1 VNHNKK
7 HTPLTAEELVK
18 LLDIHAN
25 NETDLTELDDFEK
38 EALEGFSAH
47 TSAET
52 AKDLMNEVQSDISKK
67 VTNTAITYSNQKS
80 DSKKY
85 KIIWFSAAASLLLI
99 VSLSILFLKKS
110 TVDSDQSIALNNTK
124 VKEENTPTP
133 PDETTTISSGTT
145 SETKPLET
153 KEKED
158 ATNSNFKKQ
167 VSTDGKAVTSTLKEA
182 EQSQKN
188 LEGLAGKSRQA
199 NNSTND
205 MVVAGNGI
213 VSESVVT
220 KQDKAGDFETLETA
234 DNSKKVLADEVAS
247 VPASA
252 KNEESANV
260 TVAYEKSAKYKDALK
275 KEASKQQPVTAAT
288 GAAENKTVAGNADGD
303 KMETDTKAYT
313 TIAQNTSSTKP
324 VQTVPAYFT
333 GNEAAIKEYILTY
346 HKKINSTQKLQ
357 GTFLIKTKVLSN
369 GTLKVESI
377 NNVSKDYSDCKDF
390 LKEALNSMK
399 DWNPALKNG
408 VKTDS
413 DTQFMLMF

>member
-1 VNHNKK
+1 MNKHKK

-38 EALEGFSAH
+38 EALEGFSTH
-47 TSAET
+47 TSAE
-52 AKDLMNEVQSDISKK
+52 AAHELMNEVQSEISKK
-67 VTNTAITYSNQKS
+67 ISQSAITSSNQES

-99 VSLSILFLKKS
+99 VALSILFLKKS

-124 VKEENTPTP
+124 VKEENSPTP
-133 PDETTTISSGTT
+133 SDLTSTVSTGIV

-153 KEKED
+153 KED

-167 VSTDGKAVTSTLKEA
+167 VSLDGKAVTSSLKEA

-199 NNSTND
+199 NNSANG
-205 MVVAGNGI
+205 MVVTGKGI
-213 VSESVVT
+213 VNESVVT

-234 DNSKKVLADEVAS
+234 DNSKKMLADEVAS

-252 KNEESANV
+252 KNEEYAN
-260 TVAYEKSAKYKDALK
+260 TTIAYEKSTKYKDALK
-275 KEASKQQPVTAAT
+275 KEASKQQPVTSAV
-288 GAAENKTVAGNADGD
+288 AENKSVAGNTDGD
-303 KMETDTKAYT
+303 KTEADTKAYT

-324 VQTVPAYFT
+324 SQTSLAYYNGSET
-333 GNEAAIKEYILTY
+333 AIKEYVLGY
-346 HKKINSTQKLQ
+346 HKKTNSTQKLQ
-357 GTFLIKTKVLSN
+357 GTFLIKAQVLSN
-369 GTLKVESI
+369 GTLKVTAI
-377 NNVSKDYSDCKDF
+377 NTISKDYSECKDF

-399 DWNPALKNG
+399 DWNVALKNG

>member
-1 VNHNKK
+1 MNKHKK

-38 EALEGFSAH
+38 EALEGFSTH
-47 TSAET
+47 TSAE
-52 AKDLMNEVQSDISKK
+52 AAHELMNEVQSEISKK
-67 VTNTAITYSNQKS
+67 VSNVAITSSNQES

-99 VSLSILFLKKS
+99 VALSILFFKKS
-110 TVDSDQSIALNNTK
+110 TVDSDQSIALSNTN
-124 VKEENTPTP
+124 VKEENTPTSP
-133 PDETTTISSGTT
+133 ELTSTISSDA
-145 SETKPLET
+145 SIIEPKPIER
-153 KEKED
+153 KED
-158 ATNSNFKKQ
+158 KGYSNFNQ
-167 VSTDGKAVTSTLKEA
+167 NISADGKAVTSSLKEA

-199 NNSTND
+199 NNSAND
-205 MVVAGNGI
+205 MVVTGNGI
-213 VSESVVT
+213 VNEPVVT

-234 DNSKKVLADEVAS
+234 DNSKKMLADEVAS

-252 KNEESANV
+252 KNEEYAN
-260 TVAYEKSAKYKDALK
+260 TTIAYEKSTKYKDALK
-275 KEASKQQPVTAAT
+275 KEASKQQPVTSAV
-288 GAAENKTVAGNADGD
+288 AENKSVAGNTDGD
-303 KMETDTKAYT
+303 KTEADTKAYT

-324 VQTVPAYFT
+324 SQTSLAYYNGSET
-333 GNEAAIKEYILTY
+333 AIKAYVLGY
-346 HKKINSTQKLQ
+346 HKKTNSTQKLQ
-357 GTFLIKTKVLSN
+357 GTFLIKAQVLSN
-369 GTLKVESI
+369 GTLKVTSI
-377 NNVSKDYSDCKDF
+377 NAISKDYSECNDF

-413 DTQFMLMF
+413 NTQFMLMF

>member
-1 VNHNKK
+1 MNKHKK

-25 NETDLTELDDFEK
+25 SEIDLTELDDFEK
-38 EALEGFSAH
+38 EALEGFEAH

-52 AKDLMNEVQSDISKK
+52 AKDLMNEVQNDISKK
-67 VTNTAITYSNQKS
+67 VSNTTTASSNQES

-99 VSLSILFLKKS
+99 VALSILFLKKS
-110 TVDSDQSIALNNTK
+110 TVDSDQSIAINDNKVNQGYNNPSQATTTNI
-124 VKEENTPTP
+124 NT
-133 PDETTTISSGTT
+133 ETTAN
-145 SETKPLET
+145 TKPLET
-153 KEKED
+153 KE
-158 ATNSNFKKQ
+158 NVIHSNFKNQ

-188 LEGLAGKSRQA
+188 LEGFGGKSRQA
-199 NNSTND
+199 NNSAND
-205 MVVAGNGI
+205 MIVSGNGI
-213 VSESVVT
+213 VNESVAT

-234 DNSKKVLADEVAS
+234 DNSKKVLVDEVAS

-252 KNEESANV
+252 KNEESANL
-260 TVAYEKSAKYKDALK
+260 TLAYEKSAKYKDALK
-275 KEASKQQPVTAAT
+275 KEVSKQQPVTIAT
-288 GAAENKTVAGNADGD
+288 GAAENKSAAGNTDGD
-303 KMETDTKAYT
+303 KMEADTKAYT
-313 TIAQNTSSTKP
+313 TIVQNTSSTKAI
-324 VQTVPAYFT
+324 QTVPAYFT
-333 GNEAAIKEYILTY
+333 GNETAIKEYILTY

-357 GTFLIKTKVLSN
+357 GTFLIKANVLSN
-369 GTLKVESI
+369 GTLKVTSI
-377 NNVSKDYSDCKDF
+377 NTISKDYSDCKDF

-413 DTQFMLMF
+413 DTQFILMF

>member
-25 NETDLTELDDFEK
+25 SEIDLTELDDFEK
-38 EALEGFSAH
+38 EALEGFSTH

-52 AKDLMNEVQSDISKK
+52 AKDLMNEVQGDISKK
-67 VTNTAITYSNQKS
+67 VSNTAITSSNQES

-85 KIIWFSAAASLLLI
+85 KIIWFSAAASLLMI
-99 VSLSILFLKKS
+99 VTLSILFLKKS

-133 PDETTTISSGTT
+133 PNETTTISSGTT
-145 SETKPLET
+145 PETKPLET
-153 KEKED
+153 KEKEE
-158 ATNSNFKKQ
+158 ATNSNFKNQ
-167 VSTDGKAVTSTLKEA
+167 VSSDGKAVTTTLKEA

-188 LEGLAGKSRQA
+188 IEGLTGKSRQA
-199 NNSTND
+199 NSSAND

-213 VSESVVT
+213 VSESIVT
-220 KQDKAGDFETLETA
+220 KQDKAGDFEALETT
-234 DNSKKVLADEVAS
+234 DNSKKTLADEVAS

-275 KEASKQQPVTAAT
+275 KEASKQQPVTVAT
-288 GAAENKTVAGNADGD
+288 GAAENKSVAGNADGD

-313 TIAQNTSSTKP
+313 AISQNTSSTKP

-333 GNEAAIKEYILTY
+333 GNETAIKEFILTY

-357 GTFLIKTKVLSN
+357 GTFLIKANVLSN
-369 GTLKVESI
+369 GTLKVKSI
-377 NNVSKDYSDCKDF
+377 NNVSKDYSECKDF

>member
-25 NETDLTELDDFEK
+25 SEIDLTELDDFEK
-38 EALEGFSAH
+38 EAMEGFSAH

-67 VTNTAITYSNQKS
+67 VTNTAITSSNQES

-99 VSLSILFLKKS
+99 VALSILFLKKS
-110 TVDSDQSIALNNTK
+110 TVDSDQSIALNDNKVNQGYNNPSQSTNTAI
-124 VKEENTPTP
+124 NT
-133 PDETTTISSGTT
+133 ETTPDTKQI
-145 SETKPLET
+145 ET
-153 KEKED
+153 KED

-213 VSESVVT
+213 INEPVVS
-220 KQDKAGDFETLETA
+220 KQDKAGDFETLETT

-275 KEASKQQPVTAAT
+275 KEASKQQPVTVAA
-288 GAAENKTVAGNADGD
+288 GAAENKSVAGNTDGD
-303 KMETDTKAYT
+303 KMEVDTKAYT
-313 TIAQNTSSTKP
+313 AIAQNTSSTKP
-324 VQTVPAYFT
+324 MQTVPAYFT
-333 GNEAAIKEYILTY
+333 GSEAAIKEYVLTY
-346 HKKINSTQKLQ
+346 HKKTNSTQKLQ
-357 GTFLIKTKVLSN
+357 GTFLIKANVLSN
-369 GTLKVESI
+369 GTLKVTSI
-377 NNVSKDYSDCKDF
+377 NTISKDYSECKDF

-408 VKTDS
+408 AKTDS
-413 DTQFMLMF
+413 NTQFMLMF